1 MNEAPANPL
10 TPAESAALAR
20 RRRGRNIAMLIAL
33 LALSCLFYAIAIVKL
48 GSPDLGR

>member
-1 MNEAPANPL
+1 MNEAPPETL
-10 TPAESAALAR
+10 SPAESAAFAR

-33 LALSCLFYAIAIVKL
+33 LALSALFYAIAIVKL